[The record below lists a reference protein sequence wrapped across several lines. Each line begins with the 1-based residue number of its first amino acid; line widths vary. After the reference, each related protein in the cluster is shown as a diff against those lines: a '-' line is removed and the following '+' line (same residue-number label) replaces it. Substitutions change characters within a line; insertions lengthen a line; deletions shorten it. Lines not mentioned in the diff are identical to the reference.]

1 MDISICSIYYNA
13 ETLHAA
19 MSTPEMHVF
28 LARLP
33 SSMYSLMTS
42 SHSFPNSVVMS
53 SYLRTYV

>member
-1 MDISICSIYYNA
+1 MDIRICSIRYNA

-33 SSMYSLMTS
+33 SLRYTLVTS
-42 SHSFPNSVVMS
+42 SHPLPNAAAMR
-53 SYLRTYV
+53 SYL